1 MKRLIAHWLGI
12 AILGMFSQLTMAQ
25 EDTASFDSDKLY
37 AVGRELAFNGQ
48 RTQARK
54 WLKAAL
60 VKSPGYLEIK
70 IFMAR
75 TYAWDK
81 QRDTA
86 LVLLDEVLA
95 IEPKNLDA
103 TYAKC
108 DVLYW
113 DENYVGALDFADKQL
128 KYYATDEQ
136 LLIKKAKALISLG
149 FNVEAANL
157 LEQVLQLNPNNEE
170 AKALLESIKADQ
182 LKNTVSLS
190 YTIDHFGK
198 IFGNA
203 HYQFLQYGRRT
214 KYGSLI
220 GRINTSQRFD
230 TSGIQPELDFYPT
243 FGKGFYGYLNY
254 GVSGTALFPK
264 HRIGVEL
271 YKNLPLRL
279 EASVGMRYL
288 YFDPTSVVRIYTAT
302 VGWYVGNWWLSA
314 RTFITPDNITNS
326 FSRSLTFLGRRYFK
340 NAQNY
345 VGVIANIGFSPD
357 ANLQSG
363 TGFSGQEGSSVYF
376 LKSHRFGFDAQKTVG
391 KRFIFNVQ
399 TTWSDL
405 ELVFDKGNFVN
416 IWTGQLTASYL
427 F

>member
-1 MKRLIAHWLGI
+1 MRI
-12 AILGMFSQLTMAQ
+12 AIARCLGVFLFCSFGFSAIGQ
-25 EDTASFDSDKLY
+25 EDTASYDSDKLY

-48 RTQARK
+48 REQARK
-54 WLKAAL
+54 WLKTAL
-60 VKSPGYLEIK
+60 EKSPGYLEIK

-75 TYAWDK
+75 TYAWDQ

-86 LVLLDEVLA
+86 LVLLDEVLT
-95 IEPKNLDA
+95 IEPKNLEA

-136 LLIKKAKALISLG
+136 LLIKKAKALIALE
-149 FNVEAANL
+149 FNQEAAAL
-157 LEQVLQLNPNNEE
+157 LEQVLRLNPNNEE
-170 AKALLESIKADQ
+170 AKAMLEALKKDQ
-182 LKNTVSLS
+182 LKNNVAVSYS
-190 YTIDHFGK
+190 IDHFGK

-203 HYQFLQYGRRT
+203 HYEFVQYSRRT

-220 GRINTSQRFD
+220 GRVNTSQRFD
-230 TSGIQPELDFYPT
+230 TTGIQPEIDFYPT
-243 FGKGFYGYLNY
+243 FGKGFYAYLNY

-264 HRIGVEL
+264 HRFGAEL

-279 EASVGMRYL
+279 EASLGLRYL
-288 YFDPTSVVRIYTAT
+288 YFDRASVVRIYTAT
-302 VGWYVGNWWLSA
+302 LGWYVGNWWLSA
-314 RTFITPDNITNS
+314 RTFITPDGGTKS

-340 NAQNY
+340 DAQNY
-345 VGVIANIGFSPD
+345 VGVIANVGFSPD

-363 TGFSGQEGSSVYF
+363 TGFSGESGSSVYF
-376 LKSHRFGFDAQKTVG
+376 LKSHRFGFDAQKTLG
-391 KRFIFNVQ
+391 KRFALTGQ
-399 TTWSDL
+399 ATWSDL

-416 IWTGQLTASYL
+416 IWTGQLTLSYQ